1 MSTRTCKYFWDTSD
15 TLSYFIYLYTI
26 TYGFMSKDHNIEQTT
41 FSIDV
46 IIRYCFTA
54 FIFADKTL
62 KLNDLSKHT
71 KVLLYFR
78 AEFVICTSLKTNL
91 ITNN

>member
-46 IIRYCFTA
+46 IIRYCFTLY
-54 FIFADKTL
+54 FADRL
-62 KLNDLSKHT
+62 ILNGLSKFKKKLSWIRFCH
-71 KVLLYFR
+71 
-78 AEFVICTSLKTNL
+78 
-91 ITNN
+91 